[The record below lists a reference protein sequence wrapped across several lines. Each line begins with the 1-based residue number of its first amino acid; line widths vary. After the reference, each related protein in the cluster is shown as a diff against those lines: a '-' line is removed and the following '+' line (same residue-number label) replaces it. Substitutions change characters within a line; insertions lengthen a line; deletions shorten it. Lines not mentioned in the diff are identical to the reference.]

1 MKERSQK
8 PRVVVAARHLF
19 ETSGTARVL
28 AGLVDE
34 WAEIK
39 DIDFFLAVPGEISK
53 ASPILKKWKARLIS
67 VRGEG
72 SEPESWLEA
81 MERQCQKQFPDGNV
95 LIFYPNIQ
103 LPKKPLLP
111 FVSLL
116 HDVLSLHSPDYQWNP
131 WKYFSYK
138 KEIRQHLQ
146 ARAVATVSHYS
157 KEDLIRNFPGF
168 KNRVEVIWNGV
179 SKEFAPQRARSGDSL
194 WRKKLGDKRYV
205 LYVGDLRRRKNVFRL
220 AEAFTRL
227 PRGLSDR
234 YAFVFTGDGSVR
246 EKIKKLFLKKHLM
259 HSLKDLGRVSEK
271 DLPELYRG
279 ASLFAFPS
287 LFEGFGLPVLEAQAS
302 GVPVVCGRNSSLPEV
317 TGEKA
322 VFFDE
327 RKFDSIRDAMRTV
340 LENEALQKKL
350 SRQGVVNARRFSW
363 KRSASQYAELFR
375 KTWNEL

>member
-1 MKERSQK
+1 
-8 PRVVVAARHLF
+8 
-19 ETSGTARVL
+19 
-28 AGLVDE
+28 
-34 WAEIK
+34 
-39 DIDFFLAVPGEISK
+39 
-53 ASPILKKWKARLIS
+53 
-67 VRGEG
+67 
-72 SEPESWLEA
+72 
-81 MERQCQKQFPDGNV
+81 
-95 LIFYPNIQ
+95 
-103 LPKKPLLP
+103 
-111 FVSLL
+111 
-116 HDVLSLHSPDYQWNP
+116 
-131 WKYFSYK
+131 
-138 KEIRQHLQ
+138 
-146 ARAVATVSHYS
+146 
-157 KEDLIRNFPGF
+157 
-168 KNRVEVIWNGV
+168 
-179 SKEFAPQRARSGDSL
+179 
-194 WRKKLGDKRYV
+194 
-205 LYVGDLRRRKNVFRL
+205 
-220 AEAFTRL
+220 
-227 PRGLSDR
+227 
-234 YAFVFTGDGSVR
+234 
-246 EKIKKLFLKKHLM
+246 M